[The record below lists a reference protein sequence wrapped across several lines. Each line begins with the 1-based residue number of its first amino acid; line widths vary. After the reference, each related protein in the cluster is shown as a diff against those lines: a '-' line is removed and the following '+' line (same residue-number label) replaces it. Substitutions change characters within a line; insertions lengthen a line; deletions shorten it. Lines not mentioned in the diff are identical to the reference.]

1 MTAEDLTILKEID
14 PNLYTEYLSMSD
26 EEWYEASYQAY
37 SRWLDARIAGY
48 PEDSAAFKALMMEK
62 R

>member
-37 SRWLDARIAGY
+37 SKWLDARIAGY